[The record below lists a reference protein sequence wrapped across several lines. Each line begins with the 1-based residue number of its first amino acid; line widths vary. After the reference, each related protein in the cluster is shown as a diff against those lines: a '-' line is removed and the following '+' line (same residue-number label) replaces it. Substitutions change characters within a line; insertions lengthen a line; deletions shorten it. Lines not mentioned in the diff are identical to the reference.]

1 MSDSPIVPNSPSY
14 PPYYV
19 ATYKGRTVAIK
30 RDASYETTIKIIQR
44 TIHKL
49 RSTSPHDI
57 CLSTTLPE
65 YGDTLVQISEEMWP
79 DIVGLVKSVE
89 VTLEDM
95 SDAGDDI
102 TEAGTGRVTQD
113 LKKLDLDETISPTD
127 AEAGKEPNPE
137 DPKPKLGPQETGDSR
152 ETLGERESHA
162 ASTLDD
168 PPIRKLKKLPPIL
181 IVDPEPHPPSVVD
194 FSQQN
199 NSKNTLPSPTTT
211 SETDDALNLGTGA
224 RQHRAFPGLP
234 LRRPPLRTPPPP
246 TLPRLPPLP
255 PIRFPPLPSSVSIDD
270 ESLNLGTGARPKN
283 APTRPQ
289 RRITPPLGG
298 TTRPLMVEKKHDV
311 AAKIV
316 PNPTPPSNEARL
328 SISIDFG
335 TMFSGVAYGSSDIAG
350 GRVQLLQQWP
360 DGFGRKVPTCLRYTR
375 GQVSSW
381 SQSSGGSGF
390 FARPLCDKFKLFLDP
405 NFRPSGPGLP
415 HLPPGKRPVDLVAD
429 FLTCLWNHVKQQ
441 VTIKI
446 GTIATLEDFF
456 LFSFLDAPILANM
469 YSFTGLTDIWLTVPA
484 RWDAKACSIMREAA
498 VRAGIV
504 QKDPVTRAIESTPR
518 DRLRI
523 ITGLEAAAVYCA
535 QLTTLHQLH
544 PDQHLMICDAGAQ
557 SVDVAI
563 YKILGSPTKLE
574 IGETC
579 ARTGADCGS
588 RFLELRFRDAVAEL
602 LKGHP
607 ELSIFGMSHLRDQ
620 FAGTHKL
627 KFTGEADDEK
637 PFEFNCLGRK
647 SQDDPS
653 IGLVNGKLTIRGA
666 WLRAKVGIGSE
677 L

>member
-1 MSDSPIVPNSPSY
+1 
-14 PPYYV
+14 
-19 ATYKGRTVAIK
+19 
-30 RDASYETTIKIIQR
+30 
-44 TIHKL
+44 
-49 RSTSPHDI
+49 
-57 CLSTTLPE
+57 
-65 YGDTLVQISEEMWP
+65 MWP
-79 DIVGLVKSVE
+79 DVVGLVKSVE
-89 VTLEDM
+89 VILEEM
-95 SDAGDDI
+95 SDGGDDI
-102 TEAGTGRVTQD
+102 AEAGTGRVTED
-113 LKKLDLDETISPTD
+113 LKKLDLDETISPIS
-127 AEAGKEPNPE
+127 AEAGKEPKLEEPE
-137 DPKPKLGPQETGDSR
+137 PGPEATGDTR
-152 ETLGERESHA
+152 ETLGGRESHA
-162 ASTLDD
+162 FSTLDD

-181 IVDPEPHPPSVVD
+181 TLNPEPRPPSVID

-199 NSKNTLPSPTTT
+199 NSKNTLPSPATT

-224 RQHRAFPGLP
+224 RQHRAAPGLP

-246 TLPRLPPLP
+246 TPPRLPPP
-255 PIRFPPLPSSVSIDD
+255 PPPLVSIDD

-298 TTRPLMVEKKHDV
+298 TTRPLIVEKKNDV

-316 PNPTPPSNEARL
+316 PNPTPPGNEARL

-381 SQSSGGSGF
+381 SQSSG
-390 FARPLCDKFKLFLDP
+390 
-405 NFRPSGPGLP
+405 
-415 HLPPGKRPVDLVAD
+415 PGKRPLDLVAD

-446 GTIATLEDFF
+446 GTIATL
-456 LFSFLDAPILANM
+456 ANM
-469 YSFTGLTDIWLTVPA
+469 YSSTGLADIWLTVPA

-504 QKDPVTRAIESTPR
+504 QQDLVTRATESTAG

-607 ELSIFGMSHLRDQ
+607 EFSNFGMSHLRDQ

-666 WLRAKVGIGSE
+666 WLRAKVGIGSG
-677 L
+677 LK